1 MMSGAHTSTKN
12 QKKKYSNVE
21 GEVPIGRGGGTGC
34 QKLTLAQKIRKNIL
48 QRQGRGTNRERGGG
62 EREREREVSNV
73 DGSCVG
79 VTGHRRKLFGCCGLR
94 RVDSGR
100 SDKPT
105 TTTRGGG
112 RVWTLEVAGLG
123 FSNFHFLI

>member
-1 MMSGAHTSTKN
+1 MSKAHTSIEN
-12 QKKKYSNVE
+12 QKKIYSNAK
-21 GEVPIGRGGGTGC
+21 GGVPTGRG
-34 QKLTLAQKIRKNIL
+34 
-48 QRQGRGTNRERGGG
+48 EG

-94 RVDSGR
+94 RVDNGR

-112 RVWTLEVAGLG
+112 RVWTLEVVGLG